1 MGFRLDGELK
11 SAYNHW
17 DSYPTGLGNDILD
30 FLRATANNRD
40 DILADIR
47 KLTAVDSDAEPTE
60 EQIRQLAR
68 FADTNVSTR
77 QLTEWYVLLR
87 ETQGNPLKTLM
98 AGFFEPFPIG
108 EEEWSY
114 VMDFDSDMLEVWEG
128 ANLVRTYPM
137 DQLPENFSELEEE
150 LFGN

>member
-17 DSYPTGLGNDILD
+17 DSYPTGLGNDILE

-47 KLTAVDSDAEPTE
+47 KLTAVDPDVEPTE
-60 EQIRQLAR
+60 EQIRQLTR
-68 FADTNVSTR
+68 YADTNVSTR

-98 AGFFEPFPIG
+98 AGFFEPFPVG

-114 VMDFDSDMLEVWEG
+114 VMDFDADTLEVWEG
-128 ANLVRTYPM
+128 RELVRSYPM

-150 LFGN
+150 LSDY